1 MEENADK
8 QIITNTNDAS
18 EIHKTIPQKS
28 STNTRSTEIQHVV
41 EKKIKSAST
50 KARTMSIQFMYS
62 SSPDGVVVRAL
73 RCGRGN
79 KGSNPGLD
87 R

>member
-1 MEENADK
+1 MLLKN
-8 QIITNTNDAS
+8 
-18 EIHKTIPQKS
+18 
-28 STNTRSTEIQHVV
+28 
-41 EKKIKSAST
+41 IKSAST
-50 KARTMSIQFMYS
+50 VNRKMSIQFMYS

>member
-1 MEENADK
+1 MQEKIDK
-8 QIITNTNDAS
+8 QTITNTNDAS
-18 EIHKTIPQKS
+18 AIQKNNPKKAVP
-28 STNTRSTEIQHVV
+28 TGDRQKFGMLL
-41 EKKIKSAST
+41 KKIKSAST

-79 KGSNPGLD
+79 KGSNPGPD